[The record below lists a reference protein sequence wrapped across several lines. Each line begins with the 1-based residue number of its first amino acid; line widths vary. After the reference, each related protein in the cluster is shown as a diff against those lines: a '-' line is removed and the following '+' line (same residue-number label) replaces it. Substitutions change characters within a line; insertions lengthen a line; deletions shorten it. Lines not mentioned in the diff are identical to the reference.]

1 MKKII
6 ALFTLIIIF
15 SSCGPTKP
23 WTRWDKACG
32 AFYIAGHGADIA
44 STEAALDNPN
54 NYERNPL
61 LGEHPSDTELAI
73 FMGGTGLLVIYLADR
88 IPQIR
93 KPLLIITGIFGMG
106 AAIHNSQLE

>member
-6 ALFTLIIIF
+6 ALFALIIIL

-32 AFYIAGHGADIA
+32 AFYAMGHGADIA
-44 STEAALDNPN
+44 STEKALDNPN
-54 NYERNPL
+54 NYEMNPI
-61 LGEHPSDTELAI
+61 LGKHPTDTEIAVWGVATT
-73 FMGGTGLLVIYLADR
+73 MGVLIVADR

-93 KPLLIITGIFGMG
+93 KPLLFILGTLGFGLSY
-106 AAIHNSQLE
+106 HNSQL